1 MRISDDYILK
11 TIVDDYIVVPIGD
24 SVDINSM
31 ISVNETGALIWNKI
45 EEGCAVDEI
54 ADCFVNEYGITKEEA
69 MADINEFLKKM
80 LDNGILIND

>member
-31 ISVNETGALIWNKI
+31 ISVNETGARIWNAI
-45 EEGCAVDEI
+45 EDGKSIDEI
-54 ADCFVNEYGITKEEA
+54 AEDFVSEYGISKELA
-69 MADINEFLKKM
+69 LADINDFVKTM